1 MTSVLQGPAEGPQEP
16 SGGRPG
22 PAEDRR
28 PGVAPETG
36 QSTAV
41 SWSRRAL
48 LVAVSVL
55 LSLVIIAPIALSSQD
70 LVRWAESPTGL
81 DLSRGWAWLVFIAL
95 DAAAATCVAM
105 TVHAATRGESGGMF
119 HVLTWMFAA
128 GSALANY
135 RHGTTTTARDDE
147 IFFPAM
153 SLTGPLLL
161 DVTLAR
167 MRRWIR
173 TEDGRQLAARPRF
186 GARWMPGVAFR
197 STFRAWRVALR
208 EGIDKP
214 ADAIAHVRETEA
226 LRQLPPMDQLQY
238 ALYVLNSYDMWAAR
252 RWLQARGVVIRQETV
267 DAVLAALPSAP
278 ARRPLAA
285 PQARRPVAAAQ
296 ARAALTAGEHHRAE
310 PDPVS
315 GAVPASFTG
324 SLPVTGPIPTSDLST
339 DRTNGTDQANGT
351 SQSNGT
357 GQGSVPLPGGSA
369 PEEYSDQ
376 GFGAEPDAE
385 PESDV
390 TAMTKR
396 DALRY
401 ALQTLGTWDVPTA
414 LEWLAERG
422 VSIDRRDAHRVSEAA
437 QRQRAEL
444 TAVSGESRGPWGPRD
459 LNDPRSAR
467 HSQPATRRPT
477 PSAGH

>member
-1 MTSVLQGPAEGPQEP
+1 MTSILQGPAEGPQEP
-16 SGGRPG
+16 SRGRPG
-22 PAEDRR
+22 PAEDHR
-28 PGVAPETG
+28 PGGVTPEAER
-36 QSTAV
+36 SPAV

-135 RHGTTTTARDDE
+135 RHGTTTPARDDE

-214 ADAIAHVRETEA
+214 ADAIAHVRETDA
-226 LRQLPPMDQLQY
+226 LRQLPPVDQLQY

-267 DAVLAALPSAP
+267 DAVLAALPTAP
-278 ARRPLAA
+278 VRRPLAA
-285 PQARRPVAAAQ
+285 PQARRPVAATQ
-296 ARAALTAGEHHRAE
+296 ARAALTAGGHRAE

-315 GAVPASFTG
+315 G
-324 SLPVTGPIPTSDLST
+324 SLSAPGPVTGPIPASGLGDGPVPDT
-339 DRTNGTDQANGT
+339 
-351 SQSNGT
+351 GT
-357 GQGSVPLPGGSA
+357 GQGSAPPPGASA
-369 PEEYSDQ
+369 PGEISDQ
-376 GFGAEPDAE
+376 GADAGPGTE

-422 VSIDRRDAHRVSEAA
+422 VSIDRRDAHRVAEAA

-444 TAVSGESRGPWGPRD
+444 TAVSGESRAPWGPRD
-459 LNDPRSAR
+459 LNDPRGTR
-467 HSQPATRRPT
+467 HSQSATRRPT
-477 PSAGH
+477 PSSGR

>member
-16 SGGRPG
+16 SEGRQGPTENRSSNTEPG
-22 PAEDRR
+22 
-28 PGVAPETG
+28 TG
-36 QSTAV
+36 RSTAV
-41 SWSRRAL
+41 SRSRRAL

-70 LVRWAESPTGL
+70 LVRWAQSPTGL
-81 DLSRGWAWLVFIAL
+81 ALSRGWAWLVFVAL

-135 RHGTTTTARDDE
+135 RHGTTTAARDDE
-147 IFFPAM
+147 VFFPAM

-197 STFRAWRVALR
+197 STFRAWKVALR
-208 EGIDKP
+208 EGIDRP
-214 ADAIAHVRETEA
+214 ADAIAHVRETDA
-226 LRQLPPMDQLQY
+226 LRQLPPVDQLQY
-238 ALYVLNSYDMWAAR
+238 ALYVLGSYDMWAAR

-267 DAVLAALPSAP
+267 DTVLASLPAAPERRSVTAPPVRAALPPGA
-278 ARRPLAA
+278 ARAVPDREPGGRA
-285 PQARRPVAAAQ
+285 RPVPEPAP
-296 ARAALTAGEHHRAE
+296 RSEPL
-310 PDPVS
+310 PDP
-315 GAVPASFTG
+315 GPGPGPAPG
-324 SLPVTGPIPTSDLST
+324 QDADVTG
-339 DRTNGTDQANGT
+339 
-351 SQSNGT
+351 
-357 GQGSVPLPGGSA
+357 
-369 PEEYSDQ
+369 
-376 GFGAEPDAE
+376 
-385 PESDV
+385 
-390 TAMTKR
+390 MTKR

-422 VSIDRRDAHRVSEAA
+422 VTIDRRDAHRVAEAA
-437 QRQRAEL
+437 QRQRADL
-444 TAVSGESRGPWGPRD
+444 AAVSGETRDPGRARDPGELRG
-459 LNDPRSAR
+459 AR
-467 HSQPATRRPT
+467 HAHSPARRPT
-477 PSAGH
+477 PSTGR